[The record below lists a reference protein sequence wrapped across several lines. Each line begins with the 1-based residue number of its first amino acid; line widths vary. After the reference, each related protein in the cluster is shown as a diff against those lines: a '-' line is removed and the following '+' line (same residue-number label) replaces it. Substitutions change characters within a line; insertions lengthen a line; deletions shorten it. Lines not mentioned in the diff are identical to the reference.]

1 MKMFRRSVSILK
13 AFYET
18 QDVVNTLVA
27 GNVSYPRT
35 DDSPYAHAN
44 AGMAFELRYV
54 RRQYSVTALA
64 LTPNQGMSLSRIL
77 VPRKRS
83 LHSKTYR

>member
-1 MKMFRRSVSILK
+1 MFRRSVSILK

-27 GNVSYPRT
+27 GNVSYPRN

-54 RRQYSVTALA
+54 CRQYFITS
-64 LTPNQGMSLSRIL
+64 LTLTSN
-77 VPRKRS
+77 
-83 LHSKTYR
+83 

>member
-27 GNVSYPRT
+27 GNISYPRT

-54 RRQYSVTALA
+54 RR
-64 LTPNQGMSLSRIL
+64 
-77 VPRKRS
+77 
-83 LHSKTYR
+83 